1 MSGLFGKKPKAPK
14 VPNYVPLAAA
24 QAASQNEQLQKQTVA
39 NRPDQVTAFGSL
51 KWNQDPT
58 TGQWTQT
65 ESLDPASQQALD
77 QARGLQTSMFGR
89 LGAQGEFDGGPAMP
103 TYDELSGEKHGQRLA
118 ESLMARIR
126 PQQQQSE
133 QQMQTK
139 LRLQGLQ
146 PGTAA
151 YDRAYQNM
159 LTSHGDV
166 GAQAQLQGM
175 LAGAQESRD
184 IYNTQ
189 LGGQRQGYEQSMQN
203 YMLPW
208 QQAQAA
214 QGLVS
219 GVRTPAYQ
227 SFMGAGMGEGNRVMD
242 ATQQGFAQQANIYN
256 QQMAARNNKMSSIG
270 QLGGALGSAAITAS
284 DIALKE
290 DIEQIADEAAYNT
303 MLSLI
308 PISWK
313 WKDTKLP
320 DSGISAQQVF
330 DLVPEL
336 VSKASDGF
344 LQVNYTGLFGIL
356 LGAFRHMAKQ
366 EREHGVL

>member
-1 MSGLFGKKPKAPK
+1 MGGLFGKKPKAPK
-14 VPNYVPLAAA
+14 IPDYVPLVKN
-24 QAASQNEQLQKQTVA
+24 QAAEQQQFLQKQTEA
-39 NRPDQVTAFGSL
+39 NRPDQMTAFGSL
-51 KWNQDPT
+51 KWSQDPA
-58 TGQWTQT
+58 TGRWTQT
-65 ESLDPASQQALD
+65 EALSAPQQAALD
-77 QARGLQTSMFGR
+77 SAQGLQTSMFDR
-89 LGAQGEFDGGPAMP
+89 LKGQAAWDGGPAMP

-118 ESLMARIR
+118 ESLMARVR
-126 PQQQQSE
+126 PQQAAQQS
-133 QQMQTK
+133 QMQTK

-166 GAQAQLQGM
+166 GAQAELQGM

-214 QGLVS
+214 QGLVG
-219 GVRTPAYQ
+219 GVKTPGFQ
-227 SFMGAGMGEGNRVMD
+227 GFNTAGEAQAADVTG
-242 ATQQGFAQQANIYN
+242 ATQQGFAQKAQLYN
-256 QQMAARNNKMSSIG
+256 QQMQSRDAKMNSMAS
-270 QLGGALGSAAITAS
+270 LGGAAIKAS
-284 DIALKE
+284 DIALKQ

-320 DSGISAQQVF
+320 DAGISAQQVF

-336 VSKASDGF
+336 VSKSADGF